1 VKRYQGAPQLEPRF
15 VGVDDGAWRK
25 GQSYGTILVDL
36 ERSRVI
42 DLLPGRD
49 GSALAAWLQEH
60 PGVEVITRDRWASF
74 AQAATAAAPQAQ
86 RGGDRWHWR
95 KNRREAVDRLLSRLS
110 TQVGEVLQDP
120 PPVVTAAPMPGEE
133 SLDLAALKPPSGEPL
148 AAAEPSFPV
157 KEPSRSP

>member
-1 VKRYQGAPQLEPRF
+1 
-15 VGVDDGAWRK
+15 
-25 GQSYGTILVDL
+25 
-36 ERSRVI
+36 ERSRVM

-86 RGGDRWHWR
+86 QVADRWHLL
-95 KNRREAVDRLLSRLS
+95 KNLREAVERLLSRLS

-120 PPVVTAAPMPGEE
+120 PPGVRAAPMPGEE
-133 SLDLAALKPPSGEPL
+133 PLGRAALEPPSGEPL
-148 AAAEPSFPV
+148 TAAEPSFPV
-157 KEPSRSP
+157 KEPSRSPRQQARAAKRQQRAARHQQVRALHGQGL